1 MEVKTDPV
9 TGVEWIRKYDPTV
22 RFQEAGPMG
31 ANITDVDIEPTR
43 SVQKE
48 GKQNYFSKK
57 KQK

>member
-31 ANITDVDIEPTR
+31 ANITDVDTEPTR
-43 SVQKE
+43 SIHKE
-48 GKQNYFSKK
+48 GK
-57 KQK
+57 